1 MNLRKFSNS
10 KEENKF
16 VFLNGKKNIKL
27 KLKEK
32 YWLKKPFV
40 KKRIAVRVVRKG
52 KVVFSALR
60 SHFEKIFV
68 YLLNRKALKSAL
80 DRKILSERISAHIA
94 GLADKGFFFQCRKDQ
109 KSKIQ
114 IQKIEEKIF
123 EFFQKIELK
132 F

>member
-60 SHFEKIFV
+60 SHFGTISVDFLK
-68 YLLNRKALKSAL
+68 NRVLKSAFN
-80 DRKILSERISAHIA
+80 RKILSERKEIHSAD
-94 GLADKGFFFQCRKDQ
+94 LNNK
-109 KSKIQ
+109 
-114 IQKIEEKIF
+114 
-123 EFFQKIELK
+123 EFFSRSRISRQSVKSRKFKFNRKKIRRKEI
-132 F
+132 